1 MDPYNTMTLPYMG
14 SPTHMQDLQNSEYY
28 ALQSYDQSQAYDP
41 SKAFTNYAPAED
53 FGITSAPIVAPDVR
67 RFSIDQFND
76 PFAPELMLPF
86 DNLPAEPHLPPDTS
100 VEGNDKLLLFS
111 MPVHH
116 YTLADHSLN
125 RTSIS
130 MSAKLDGSFLAS
142 ESILRASPSSE
153 GPPPVVELTC
163 YRRNLF
169 QIEGT
174 VIVPNTLRY
183 IITEEGN
190 RIPIFAMEL
199 AASAT
204 ESVEGQPAK
213 IISVPWKT
221 PSALT
226 GEQPDDKAEKEPAT
240 FPLDIMSSQDPDSEY
255 TTFPFSW
262 RRLQFRN
269 ATANNGRRKE
279 LQQHYTLKLTIYATS
294 STGHKIA
301 LCDAVSGPIIV
312 RGRSPRNFQS
322 RKDVP
327 ISGSAVTSRRNA
339 HSYTRNSVAEAPRST
354 TGERKSKSPVGKRSL
369 ADHPSPGSNINA
381 PVSPVASPYANQD
394 STDVP
399 ALVTGAMIS
408 RSSALAPHPEK
419 RRRTSTTSHAPIP
432 LSLSDDVPLPELL
445 LQHNGSMS
453 SDRSKRRKSDPDSS
467 PPSKRQSPAAL
478 SKAQT
483 CLRRDSVASSVNIMS
498 PNSAAQHFP
507 QSVNSPLACN
517 NVHTTD
523 IADILYEYFP
533 LPPEDWQSPVD
544 GVYRPHIVHHTA
556 MEDAKTSLKNWSK
569 TYFAGAGETA

>member
-1 MDPYNTMTLPYMG
+1 MV
-14 SPTHMQDLQNSEYY
+14 SS
-28 ALQSYDQSQAYDP
+28 
-41 SKAFTNYAPAED
+41 
-53 FGITSAPIVAPDVR
+53 DVR
-67 RFSIDQFND
+67 RFSMDQFND
-76 PFAPELMLPF
+76 PFAPDIMIPF
-86 DNLPAEPHLPPDTS
+86 DGIPPEPQLPPDSS
-100 VEGNDKLLLFS
+100 VEGNDKLLLFT

-142 ESILRASPSSE
+142 ESILRASPASE
-153 GPPPVVELTC
+153 GPPPVIELTC

-174 VIVPNTLRY
+174 VIIPNTLRY
-183 IITEEGN
+183 IITDEGN
-190 RIPIFAMEL
+190 RIPIFALEL
-199 AASAT
+199 GASAT

-221 PSALT
+221 PTALN
-226 GEQPDDKAEKEPAT
+226 GEQPEEKAEKEPAT

-279 LQQHYTLKLTIYATS
+279 LQQHYTLKLTIYATL

-339 HSYTRNSVAEAPRST
+339 HAYMRNSIADTKPS
-354 TGERKSKSPVGKRSL
+354 ERRSKSPAEKRSL
-369 ADHPSPGSNINA
+369 ADHSSPGSNVNA
-381 PVSPVASPYANQD
+381 SASPVASPYAPEIQ
-394 STDVP
+394 
-399 ALVTGAMIS
+399 ALTGGTQIP
-408 RSSALAPHPEK
+408 RSSVSVPHAEK
-419 RRRTSTTSHAPIP
+419 RRRTSSISHAPIP
-432 LSLSDDVPLPELL
+432 LSLSEDVPFPELL
-445 LQHNGSMS
+445 LQRNNSIAN
-453 SDRSKRRKSDPDSS
+453 DRSKRRKSDVEGSPSSKKQSS
-467 PPSKRQSPAAL
+467 PLPAKQSV
-478 SKAQT
+478 
-483 CLRRDSVASSVNIMS
+483 RRRKDSGASSVNVLS
-498 PNSAAQHFP
+498 PNPVPQYISQSAP
-507 QSVNSPLACN
+507 SPIAGGN
-517 NVHTTD
+517 AHTTD
-523 IADILYEYFP
+523 IADMFYEYFP

-556 MEDAKTSLKNWSK
+556 IEDTRPSMRNWNR
-569 TYFAGAGETA
+569 TYFAGTGETA

>member
-14 SPTHMQDLQNSEYY
+14 SPTQMQDLQDSEYF
-28 ALQSYDQSQAYDP
+28 ALQSYGQSQVYDA
-41 SKAFTNYAPAED
+41 SKAFTNYAPTED
-53 FGITSAPIVAPDVR
+53 FGLTPAPIVASDVR
-67 RFSIDQFND
+67 RFSMDQFND
-76 PFAPELMLPF
+76 PFAPDIMLPF
-86 DNLPAEPHLPPDTS
+86 DGMPADPQLPPNSS
-100 VEGNDKLLLFS
+100 VEGNDKLLLFT

-142 ESILRASPSSE
+142 ESILRASPASE

-174 VIVPNTLRY
+174 VIIPNTLRY
-183 IITEEGN
+183 IITDEGN
-190 RIPIFAMEL
+190 RIPIFALEL
-199 AASAT
+199 GASAT
-204 ESVEGQPAK
+204 ESVEGQSAK

-221 PSALT
+221 PTALT
-226 GEQPDDKAEKEPAT
+226 GEQPEEKAEKEPAT
-240 FPLDIMSSQDPDSEY
+240 FPLDLMSSQDPDSEY

-279 LQQHYTLKLTIYATS
+279 LQQHYTLKLTIYATL

-339 HSYTRNSVAEAPRST
+339 QSCARNSVAEASKS
-354 TGERKSKSPVGKRSL
+354 GERRSKSPAEKRSL
-369 ADHPSPGSNINA
+369 ADHSSPNSNANA
-381 PVSPVASPYANQD
+381 TASPVASPYANSAGTETQ
-394 STDVP
+394 
-399 ALVTGAMIS
+399 ALAGGTKIP
-408 RSSALAPHPEK
+408 RSSVSVPHAEK
-419 RRRTSTTSHAPIP
+419 RRRTGSTSHAPIP
-432 LSLSDDVPLPELL
+432 LSLSEDVPFPETLL
-445 LQHNGSMS
+445 HRNISIFN
-453 SDRSKRRKSDPDSS
+453 DRIKRRKSDVDSS
-467 PPSKRQSPAAL
+467 PSNKRQSPPP
-478 SKAQT
+478 SSRQT
-483 CLRRDSVASSVNIMS
+483 NCRRRDSVASSVNILS
-498 PNSAAQHFP
+498 PNSVPQHIS
-507 QSVNSPLACN
+507 QSVTSPLAAN
-517 NVHTTD
+517 NGHTTD

-533 LPPEDWQSPVD
+533 LPPEDWQNSVD

-556 MEDAKTSLKNWSK
+556 VEDTKTSMRNWSK